1 MVSLRWAW
9 APEPASWLEGA
20 SFLKIPRWAD
30 ASAPSPFYPWD
41 WLPAHPNE
49 AMMIIKRLKLT
60 GAAGHPGF
68 PRFNVIAGGP
78 GSLAVPFGLGGS
90 LMAERVEI
98 TVAGPAVAASIESLS
113 AAGGGLR

>member
-9 APEPASWLEGA
+9 VPEPASWLEGA

-78 GSLAVPFGLGGS
+78 GSLAVALAA
-90 LMAERVEI
+90 LANAWIKVQMRC
-98 TVAGPAVAASIESLS
+98 AASVASTRRS
-113 AAGGGLR
+113 AVTTFCR